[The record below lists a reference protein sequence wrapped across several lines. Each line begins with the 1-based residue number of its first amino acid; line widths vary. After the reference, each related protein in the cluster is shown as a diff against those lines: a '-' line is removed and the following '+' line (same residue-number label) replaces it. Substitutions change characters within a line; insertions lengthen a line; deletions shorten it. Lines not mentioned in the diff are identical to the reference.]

1 MSPSKR
7 SSSMTISRPPPAGS
21 ESDPPPETPA
31 RLSPAAGSLPGPAA
45 GFPDL
50 AGDPAAFAAGA
61 FPALLAAAA
70 AAAPTGI
77 VIADP
82 TLPDC
87 PIIFANPAFHR
98 ITGYPPEAVIGRNC
112 RFLQGPGTDPA
123 ALAAIRDAVREARP
137 LDIRL
142 VNYRRDGRRFV
153 NELHLSPVLGP
164 DGALRHIL
172 GIQHDVTDRVAAEQ
186 AARTATRAAERA
198 RRAAE
203 RASEEKSEFLAFMS
217 HEVRT
222 PLNGVLGTLSL
233 LTDTALDAEQRAYVD
248 TARRCGDTLL
258 WTVNEILDLSR
269 IEAGQLTLESIAFD
283 LDQPVRDVLALQA
296 AAAAEKGIGLR
307 ARIDPGLPRRVVGD
321 PQRLRQ
327 VLMNLADNAVKFTAA
342 GAVEIRL
349 ARFADRL
356 VVEVQDSGCGIS
368 PALRRRLFQRF
379 QQADSGTARRH
390 GGSGLGLMICRRL
403 VGLMGGTI
411 AVESE
416 AGAGSVFRFDLPL
429 VAAVE
434 QPSDSAP
441 ATLLPPEP
449 VPATARRAPDGAP
462 RGRLLLAEDGEASQL
477 VAAAMLRR
485 AGFGVDLV
493 TDGMEAVAAA
503 ARGSYDAILMD
514 VRMPGLDGYAAT
526 ARIRALEG
534 EAALVPILAFTA
546 AAMPG
551 DVERCLAAGMDGHL
565 AKPVVRE
572 VLVGT
577 VAALMER
584 RPRRP
589 APGPEPGPAHS
600 LLDRAT
606 LEELRGALGPGRL
619 PDLIAIFVAETEAR
633 LRRLLDAPALRALEE
648 EAHSLQAAAG
658 TFGAAALREAAL
670 AIEVASRA
678 GDQARAESL
687 LAALPPL
694 VERSLAA
701 LSRAAGQAA
710 EARS

>member
-1 MSPSKR
+1 MSRSKR
-7 SSSMTISRPPPAGS
+7 SSSTTNSRRPPAGGAPPS
-21 ESDPPPETPA
+21 PEGSPRDPPAEEPA
-31 RLSPAAGSLPGPAA
+31 RSGPVAGSLPGPAA
-45 GFPDL
+45 GLP
-50 AGDPAAFAAGA
+50 DPAA
-61 FPALLAAAA
+61 FPALLAAAV

-87 PIIFANPAFHR
+87 PIIFANPAFER
-98 ITGYPPEAVIGRNC
+98 ITGYALRDVIGRNC

-123 ALAAIRDAVREARP
+123 AIAAIRAAIAAGTP

-153 NELHLSPVLGP
+153 NELHLSPVHGP
-164 DGALRHIL
+164 DGRLRHIL
-172 GIQHDVTDRVAAEQ
+172 GIQHDVTERVQAEQ
-186 AARTATRAAERA
+186 AARTARRAAERA
-198 RRAAE
+198 RRLAE
-203 RASEEKSEFLAFMS
+203 RASDEKSEFLAFMS

-233 LTDTALDAEQRAYVD
+233 LGDTALDAEQRAYVD

-269 IEAGQLTLESIAFD
+269 IEAGRLALESIPFE

-296 AAAAEKGIGLR
+296 AAAAEKGIGLS
-307 ARIDPGLPRRVVGD
+307 AHLDPALPKRVVGD

-327 VLMNLADNAVKFTAA
+327 VLLNLADNAVKFTAA

-356 VVEVQDSGCGIS
+356 VVEVRDSGCGI
-368 PALRRRLFQRF
+368 PAALRRRLFRRF

-416 AGAGSVFRFDLPL
+416 AGQGSVFRFDLPL
-429 VAAVE
+429 VAAPDQE
-434 QPSDSAP
+434 AP
-441 ATLLPPEP
+441 QAAPP
-449 VPATARRAPDGAP
+449 VVAAP
-462 RGRLLLAEDGEASQL
+462 RALPEGLSRARLLLAEDGEASQL

-493 TDGMEAVAAA
+493 TDGAEAVAAA
-503 ARGSYDAILMD
+503 RSGAYDAILMD
-514 VRMPGLDGYAAT
+514 VRMPGLDGYEAT

-534 EAALVPILAFTA
+534 EAARVPILAFTA

-551 DVERCLAAGMDGHL
+551 DAARCLAAGMDGHL
-565 AKPVVRE
+565 AKPVDRE
-572 VLVGT
+572 ALVGA
-577 VAALMER
+577 VAVLLQR
-584 RPRRP
+584 RPPRPRP
-589 APGPEPGPAHS
+589 ADPPAEPGPGHS

-606 LEELRGALGPGRL
+606 VEELRGALGPGRL
-619 PDLIAIFVAETEAR
+619 PDLIGLFVAETEAR
-633 LRRLLDAPALRALEE
+633 LTRLLARPALPEMRE

-658 TFGAAALREAAL
+658 TFGTAALRDAAL
-670 AIEVASRA
+670 ALEQAAAA
-678 GDQARAESL
+678 GDAARAEAL

-694 VERSLAA
+694 VERSLRA
-701 LSRAAGQAA
+701 LSRVTGQAA
-710 EARS
+710 SAGP